1 MGMNLDRHIAC
12 HLEFFHQLM
21 DGDREAGE
29 CLRHLR
35 RYLEM
40 LFDQPE
46 PKEEKP

>member
-1 MGMNLDRHIAC
+1 VIQGAFILAKAKGSP
-12 HLEFFHQLM
+12 EV
-21 DGDREAGE
+21 AGE
-29 CLRHLR
+29 CLGHLR